1 MRTLVHFGTADSE
14 WAVPIERVQEVRL
27 PYGITPLPVPK
38 AGIAG
43 LLRHGDEILTVLSVL
58 GGATGFVLVL
68 DGGGESFGL
77 IVESAIGIL
86 RVEASA
92 ITAPPAGQE
101 NPVVCGVIRAEEQ
114 RMVLLL
120 DTDALA
126 KELQ

>member
-1 MRTLVHFGTADSE
+1 LAQ
-14 WAVPIERVQEVRL
+14 P
-27 PYGITPLPVPK
+27 
-38 AGIAG
+38 
-43 LLRHGDEILTVLSVL
+43 LRHGDEILTVLSVL
-58 GGATGFVLVL
+58 GGAAGYVLVL
-68 DGGGESFGL
+68 DGGGERFGL

-101 NPVVCGVIRAEEQ
+101 NPVVSGVIRAEEQ

-120 DTDALA
+120 DTDELA

>member
-58 GGATGFVLVL
+58 GGAAGYVLVL
-68 DGGGESFGL
+68 DGGGERFGL
-77 IVESAIGIL
+77 IVESALGIL
-86 RVEASA
+86 RVERARSPPRPPVRRTPSSA
-92 ITAPPAGQE
+92 G
-101 NPVVCGVIRAEEQ
+101 
-114 RMVLLL
+114 
-120 DTDALA
+120 
-126 KELQ
+126 